1 MAVSVFASAVAP
13 GGFRLFAGR
22 ACDFATWQIRLRR
35 GVFCFSAAF
44 CVKGL
49 GWHQVYA
56 AKSSH
61 ALRPSA
67 AHAAG
72 GGGEGCYPRGAPV
85 RGNVGERA
93 SGKRTRYAVSGRA
106 YAGAFRAD

>member
-1 MAVSVFASAVAP
+1 MACLQVQLRREAFA
-13 GGFRLFAGR
+13 LFAGR
-22 ACDFATWQIRLRR
+22 ACDFATWQTRLRR

-56 AKSSH
+56 AKSLR

-72 GGGEGCYPRGAPV
+72 GGGEGCCPKGAPV

-93 SGKRTRYAVSGRA
+93 S
-106 YAGAFRAD
+106 